1 MDLLTKTSIRNRII
15 FLIILA
21 AVGMVI
27 AGTLPT
33 FATRD
38 IMLADRET
46 KTRHVVESV
55 FGILTFYHD
64 RQQAGAMTV
73 EAAQAQAIEQI
84 KTLRY
89 GEKDYFWINDFN
101 PTMIMH
107 PFKPELNG
115 TSLVNFSD
123 PTGKKPFIAMV
134 EEVRKNKEGFVDYMW
149 AKPGV
154 SDPVPKISFV
164 KEFAPWKWIIGSGI
178 YIDDVDSDFHK
189 NLMHEAIIL
198 LFMTLALIVIF
209 LLIAKSILGQLGADI
224 VPLMN
229 AVNQLSAGDATSRVR
244 SGHTLATQGIG
255 GAINAM
261 ADNLAEV
268 MKVIALHSGSISACA
283 GELVKIRNLV
293 IADANNANQVSTEV
307 SQHNKNLAEEIVA
320 ITEKIGLISGNI
332 QAVSGAAH
340 EVSVNVSTIAS
351 GAEEASANI
360 STMAA
365 AAEEITANL
374 AGVNQS
380 LEMVDRSV
388 QAVATSIHEMSN
400 SLGGVSKLCEDASLE
415 SSKAKDLAEQT
426 QSTMER
432 LSQSAK
438 EIGQVVDVIN
448 NIAEQTNML
457 ALNASIE
464 AAGAGESGK
473 GFAVVANEVKEL
485 ARQTAQATHMI
496 SDKIH
501 GIQANTREA
510 ASANSE
516 IGKAIAR
523 INQSNAEITLSVDQQ
538 NSTIHAISEAI
549 TTVAQSAASVTQNAS
564 ELNMAAQEVARSAQ
578 EAALGTAE
586 VARTAAEVASGAE
599 EVAKESSSAETM
611 SQAIRNSAET
621 TEAASKVVQEKME
634 DAIKISHQTLGSAI
648 QFQRMGAVLQD
659 MTGALFAARMEMNTG
674 VPLFKMRQVKGHLLT
689 MQALLE
695 QIIQERIIPDAKL
708 LGEPHDSPLGRWFP
722 SPQATEFPYKTMIDD
737 AKTLHQELHQHAQ
750 QVLSIMTE
758 KGWDGRD
765 EANQALQ
772 HFLDKRKTLFTLL
785 NKIYLANPEN
795 STKTRPFFPWSK
807 ELETTIQFVDHDHH
821 ELVDLV
827 NALHLAMKEEE
838 GSSKV
843 GAVMDGLVAYT
854 EKHFARE
861 MDMLRKYSYPD
872 IKNHSGEHDRLVSQL
887 KDLSTKYHQGEFT
900 VIMDLL
906 VIAKSW
912 LTEHILRTDMRYV
925 EHVKQQGQV

>member
-27 AGTLPT
+27 AGILPII
-33 FATRD
+33 ATRD
-38 IMLADRET
+38 IMLTDRQT
-46 KTRHVVESV
+46 KTQHVVESV
-55 FGILTFYHD
+55 FGILTFYQE
-64 RQQAGAMTV
+64 RQKAGAMTI

-89 GEKDYFWINDFN
+89 GDKDYFWITDFT

-115 TSLVNFSD
+115 TNVGNFED
-123 PTGKKPFIAMV
+123 PTGKKPFIAMA
-134 EEVRKNKEGFVDYMW
+134 EQARQHGGGFVAYKW
-149 AKPGV
+149 PKPGI
-154 SDPVPKISFV
+154 SNPVDKISFV

-178 YIDDVDSDFHK
+178 YVDDVDAEFRD
-189 NLMHEAIIL
+189 NLLHEAITL
-198 LFMTLALIVIF
+198 LLMALGLTAIF
-209 LLIAKSILGQLGADI
+209 LLIAKSILSQLGADI

-229 AVNQLSAGDATSRVR
+229 AVDQLSSGDTTARVR
-244 SGHTLATQGIG
+244 SGRVLATGGIA
-255 GAINAM
+255 GAINTM
-261 ADNLAEV
+261 ANNLAEV
-268 MKVIALHSGSISACA
+268 MNVIALHSGSISACA

-293 IADANNANQVSTEV
+293 VTDANNANQISTEV
-307 SQHNKNLAEEIVA
+307 SQHNQNLAGEIIA

-380 LEMVDRSV
+380 LEMVDQSV

-400 SLGGVSKLCEDASLE
+400 SLGSVSKLCADASLE
-415 SSKAKDLAEQT
+415 SSKAKELAGQT

-464 AAGAGESGK
+464 AAGAGDSGK

-501 GIQANTREA
+501 GIQANSREA

-516 IGKAIAR
+516 IGKAISR
-523 INQSNAEITLSVDQQ
+523 INQANTEITLSVDQQ
-538 NSTIHAISEAI
+538 NSTIHSISEAI

-599 EVAKESSSAETM
+599 SVAKESSAADAM
-611 SQAIRNSAET
+611 SQEIRNSAQS
-621 TEAASKVVQEKME
+621 TEMASKVVQDKME
-634 DAIKISHQTLGSAI
+634 DAIKISQQALGSAI

-659 MTGALFAARMEMNTG
+659 MTGALFAAQMEMNTG
-674 VPLFKMRQVKGHLLT
+674 TPQFEMRQIKGSLLT
-689 MQALLE
+689 TQALLE
-695 QIIQERIIPDAKL
+695 QIIQERIIPDLKL
-708 LGEPHDSPLGRWFP
+708 LGEPHDSPLGQWLA
-722 SPQATEFPYKTMIDD
+722 SPQAADFQYKNMVND
-737 AKTLHQELHQHAQ
+737 AKTLHKNLHQHAQ
-750 QVLSIMTE
+750 HALSIMAE
-758 KGWDGRD
+758 KGWDGRN
-765 EANQALQ
+765 EANQVLQ
-772 HFLDKRKTLFTLL
+772 QFLDDRKKLFTLL
-785 NKIYLANPEN
+785 NKIYLANSETTDN
-795 STKTRPFFPWSK
+795 KRLFFPWNKS
-807 ELETTIQFVDHDHH
+807 LETSIQFVDKDHR
-821 ELVDLV
+821 ELVDMV
-827 NALHLAMKEEE
+827 NSLHLAMKEEE

-843 GAVMDGLVAYT
+843 GSIMDSLVTYT
-854 EKHFARE
+854 EKHFSRE
-861 MDMLRKYSYPD
+861 IEMLTKHGYPD
-872 IKNHSGEHDRLVSQL
+872 LKNHCGEHDRLVAQL
-887 KDLSTKYHQGEFT
+887 KNLSTKYHQGEFT
-900 VIMDLL
+900 VVMDLL
-906 VIAKSW
+906 VLAKDW
-912 LTEHILRTDMRYV
+912 LVQHILHTDMRYID
-925 EHVKQQGQV
+925 HVKQRGQV